1 MIRNSFA
8 LPILLACVCLAAPSN
23 DSPKN
28 LPPEPPEQPVPFLS
42 GQDAIKTFKVPA
54 GFHVELVAQEPMVE
68 HPVQMQFDGDGRLW
82 VVEMRDY
89 MPNPEGKGEDRSIG
103 RVSILEDTDGDGKM
117 DKSTIFLDHLVLPR
131 GIGLFNGGALVA
143 EPPKLTF
150 YKLGPDGKAVLP
162 GEVIA
167 TDYGLTGNPEHQP
180 NGLMWDIDNWIY
192 NANYEKRFRFADGKW
207 ISDYIPDL
215 GQYGLSQDNWGR
227 IYHNNNSDVLRG
239 SIIPP
244 FYAERNSHYRATSA
258 NAEITESQNC
268 WPSHPTAVNR
278 GYEKKQMFPDGR
290 LAKVTAA
297 CSPVIYRGAIFPA
310 GFDGNAFI
318 CEPSANLIKREIITD
333 VAGKVVGK
341 NAYKDDE
348 FFTSTYERFRPV
360 SLNTG
365 PDGCLYIVDMHH
377 GLIQHATYLTT
388 YAKKKY
394 LEKTLDKYLLTGRI
408 YRIVPDGAKLFPKPN
423 LTSAKTADLVAALA
437 HPNGWWR
444 DTAQR
449 LLVERADEKALP
461 PLRKMAASNEN
472 PLARLH
478 ARWTLEGMHRLST
491 DMIAKYLTDPDG
503 KNRAAAIRLSE
514 PTISSK
520 DFQAEILPAVL
531 NLAKDESPDVR
542 LQFALTISPLGKPE
556 TDNAL
561 AEVLRQGVENL
572 YVREASITGM
582 RGRELEFLDRIL
594 ARPEWSIQTP
604 GRSAMLSALTKC
616 IVVEASPKR
625 TARLLS
631 TIASQPTNLNWRQV
645 AMMDGFVEQSRT
657 RAALKG
663 VMMDAEPKS
672 ITALAQ
678 TGTPAAKEK
687 LAAVLTV
694 IHWPGQPG
702 YTPPVPPPPLTKA
715 QQIRFD
721 EGKKIYSG
729 LCIQCHK
736 ANGLGQDGLAPP
748 LDGSEWA
755 AGPDYRMIR
764 IVLNGLRGP
773 VTVDGKTFTLEM
785 PSLQALDDEK
795 IANVLTYI
803 RREWDNTATPVDP
816 GTVRKIRE
824 EVKDRQ
830 AQWTER
836 ELLAIGKGK
845 QARTPAPESPAAPS
859 KD

>member
-1 MIRNSFA
+1 MIRTSA
-8 LPILLACVCLAAPSN
+8 LFSVLLSCAAIAAPQN

-28 LPPEPPEQPVPFLS
+28 LPQEPPELPVPFLS
-42 GQDAIKTFKVPA
+42 GEDAIKTFKVPP

-82 VVEMRDY
+82 VCEMRGY
-89 MPNPEGKGEDRSIG
+89 MPNPEGKGENKPIG
-103 RVSILEDTDGDGKM
+103 RISILEDTNGDGKM
-117 DKSTIFLDHLVLPR
+117 DKSTVFLDGLVLPR
-131 GIGLFNGGALVA
+131 GIGLVNGGALVA
-143 EPPKLTF
+143 EPPNLTF
-150 YKLGPDGKAVLP
+150 YKLGSDGKAVLP
-162 GEVIA
+162 GTVLA
-167 TDYGLTGNPEHQP
+167 TDYGLSGNPEHQP

-192 NANYEKRFRFADGKW
+192 NANYEKRFRYVNGNW

-215 GQYGLSQDNWGR
+215 GQYGMSQDNYGR

-244 FYAERNSHYRATSA
+244 FYAERNSHYRATSS

-297 CSPVIYRGAIFPA
+297 CSPVIYRGAIFPSE
-310 GFDGNAFI
+310 FDGNAFI
-318 CEPSANLIKREIITD
+318 CEPSANLIKREIIANED
-333 VAGKVVGK
+333 GKVVGK
-341 NAYKDDE
+341 NVYKDDE

-377 GLIQHATYLTT
+377 GLIQHSTYLTT
-388 YAKKKY
+388 YAKRKY
-394 LEKTLDKYLLTGRI
+394 LEKQLDKHLLTGRI
-408 YRIVPDGAKLFPKPN
+408 YRVVPDHASLFATPH
-423 LTSAKTADLVAALA
+423 LASAKTPDLVAALA

-449 LLVERADEKALP
+449 LLVERADEKAVPL
-461 PLRKMAASNEN
+461 LRKMASTSDN

-478 ARWTLEGMHRLST
+478 ARWTLEGLHRFST
-491 DMIAKYLTDPDG
+491 EMVIKYLSDPDG
-503 KNRAAAIRLSE
+503 KNRAAAIHLAE
-514 PTISSK
+514 PIVSSK
-520 DFQAEILPAVL
+520 DFQADILPAVL
-531 NLAKDESPDVR
+531 KLAKDPDPDVR
-542 LQFALTISPLGKPE
+542 LQFALTVSPLGKPE
-556 TDNAL
+556 TDDAL
-561 AEVLRQGVENL
+561 AELLGSGADNL
-572 YVREASITGM
+572 YVREAAITGL
-582 RGRELEFLDRIL
+582 RGRELEFLQRLL
-594 ARPEWSIQTP
+594 ARPEWSTQSP

-616 IVVEASPKR
+616 IVIEASSKR
-625 TARLLS
+625 TAKLLNE
-631 TIASQPTNLNWRQV
+631 IATQPSNLNWRQV
-645 AMMDGFVEQSRT
+645 AMMDGFTEQART

-672 ITALAQ
+672 ITSLAQ

-687 LAAVLTV
+687 LKAVLTV

-715 QQIRFD
+715 QQLRFD
-721 EGKKIYSG
+721 EGKKIYAG

-748 LDGSEWA
+748 LSGSEWA
-755 AGPDYRMIR
+755 AGADYRMIR

-785 PSLQALDDEK
+785 PSLQTLDDEK
-795 IANVLTYI
+795 IANVLTYV

-816 GTVRKIRE
+816 ATVKKVRE

-830 AQWTER
+830 LQWTEP

-845 QARTPAPESPAAPS
+845 PVRARATETPAAPS